1 VDARVPSSP
10 QETPASGGD
19 QLQLEAPE
27 GIAAAEVVAWPSEA
41 QAPEAGA
48 GAGPADSS
56 IRSPRRTAPVR
67 SALLASFLSFI
78 FPGLGQLY
86 MGRRIAALVFGVPS
100 AATVV
105 WAAMQLDNGLV
116 YFAAALLDDSYALT
130 IMALAAAFTLWRVVA
145 IADPFVAAR
154 HARVGVRAVS
164 VLAALIVLALG
175 MGDVAFSNAAN
186 WYDFDHQIAAND
198 FSDPTM
204 SPQSSLPTA
213 DATLTGPFTA
223 SPTATYADTLQP
235 SESPSDSPTPEPSD
249 PCSGTYKAFTGGLE
263 FDLKPVAHAPG
274 AAQADATAGPTA
286 EATATVGPTASSSPE
301 PTPTTEATTSPSP
314 SPPPSPS
321 PSTSPSSSPSESPS
335 DGPTEGPAHRL
346 TVLLTGVDFMS
357 GRHHALNDTLML
369 VSIDLQ
375 TGAVAMVSVPR
386 DSAGF
391 PFYWGGYAPDNFK
404 INGLAM
410 AISAGRFGS
419 PDSPMITLANEIGYL
434 VGLTVDYYAEIDMDG
449 FSQLVDLVGGVD
461 INNPRVLDDPSTCT
475 YVPAGRVHLNGM
487 MALRYVRSRE
497 TSNDYYR
504 AGRQQIVMVALEK
517 KLASPAMLPKL
528 GSLLALGG
536 KSIATNF
543 PLKTA
548 KDYVAVAQGITSISG
563 CVLGPPYNYHP
574 DSSLTGGTWTSH
586 LLLDQVANLSVYLF
600 GPDSLYYGQPGVA
613 PQACRNHY

>member
-1 VDARVPSSP
+1 
-10 QETPASGGD
+10 
-19 QLQLEAPE
+19 
-27 GIAAAEVVAWPSEA
+27 
-41 QAPEAGA
+41 
-48 GAGPADSS
+48 
-56 IRSPRRTAPVR
+56 
-67 SALLASFLSFI
+67 
-78 FPGLGQLY
+78 
-86 MGRRIAALVFGVPS
+86 
-100 AATVV
+100 
-105 WAAMQLDNGLV
+105 
-116 YFAAALLDDSYALT
+116 
-130 IMALAAAFTLWRVVA
+130 
-145 IADPFVAAR
+145 
-154 HARVGVRAVS
+154 
-164 VLAALIVLALG
+164 
-175 MGDVAFSNAAN
+175 
-186 WYDFDHQIAAND
+186 
-198 FSDPTM
+198 
-204 SPQSSLPTA
+204 
-213 DATLTGPFTA
+213 
-223 SPTATYADTLQP
+223 
-235 SESPSDSPTPEPSD
+235 
-249 PCSGTYKAFTGGLE
+249 
-263 FDLKPVAHAPG
+263 
-274 AAQADATAGPTA
+274 
-286 EATATVGPTASSSPE
+286 
-301 PTPTTEATTSPSP
+301 
-314 SPPPSPS
+314 
-321 PSTSPSSSPSESPS
+321 
-335 DGPTEGPAHRL
+335 
-346 TVLLTGVDFMS
+346 MS

-600 GPDSLYYGQPGVA
+600 GPDSLYYGQAGVA